1 MIFGFYMLAALTLFV
16 ALTGAATAIAWTARD
31 RWIGEPGKRAV
42 AGGAFR
48 SAVVSTSPRR
58 QGRAW
63 FVLGTAV
70 LGIAWAILTFFFF
83 APAGALGGFLI
94 GVGELGNAGHDR
106 GFWLTLAFASISA
119 IPLTVALVANGL
131 VMVQRSDHASRV
143 GMGTAAYAALH
154 HGVLVA
160 VGILYSFGDDVGDGL
175 APFTAIAASPGL
187 VLAAMIAASALL
199 ARRDV

>member
-1 MIFGFYMLAALTLFV
+1 MIFALYVIGALVMFL
-16 ALTGAATAIAWTARD
+16 ALTGAAAAIAWTARD
-31 RWIGEPGKRAV
+31 RWVGEPGKRAV

-58 QGRAW
+58 QARGW

-83 APAGALGGFLI
+83 APAGAIGGLFV
-94 GVGELGNAGHDR
+94 GVAELGAGDLER
-106 GFWLTLAFASISA
+106 GFWLTLGFASLSA
-119 IPLTVALVANGL
+119 VPLTIALVVNGL
-131 VMVQRSDHASRV
+131 VMVQRSDSASRV
-143 GMGTAAYAALH
+143 GMGTAAYTALH

-160 VGILYSFGDDVGDGL
+160 VGIAYTFGPDVSNEV
-175 APFTAIAASPGL
+175 APFTAIAAAPGL

-199 ARRDV
+199 ARQDV